1 MLNKFQDIIQT
12 KFSVTKAEINIALI
26 LIFGLTFGYIYNL
39 IFANNLNENQIKEI
53 NYILDSLEQNGKS
66 KYVGTDLEGNY
77 YSELEN
83 NSNQKSKNSK
93 KNSQNKFKIEPI
105 DIRTASKIEIMK
117 LPKIGEST
125 ANEIIKYRE
134 LHGFSSEQDIM
145 LVKGIGIK
153 TYAKIK
159 KYLIKFETKENE
171 NSYKNETK
179 LLSNVLVDLNTAT
192 KKELMSLKG
201 IGSSYAD
208 RIIVFRNQ
216 NPFTKKEDLMKVKG
230 IGKAKYDKIKN
241 KIIVNIKRY

>member
-1 MLNKFQDIIQT
+1 MLNKIQDIIQT
-12 KFSVTKAEINIALI
+12 KFAITKAEINIALI
-26 LIFGLTFGYIYNL
+26 LIFGLTFGYFYNL
-39 IFANNLNENQIKEI
+39 IFNDNLSEQQIKEI

-77 YSELEN
+77 YYELANKTNQKKQKNN
-83 NSNQKSKNSK
+83 NSNRY
-93 KNSQNKFKIEPI
+93 KIKPI
-105 DIRTASKIEIMK
+105 DIRTASKIEIMR

-125 ANEIIKYRE
+125 ASEIIKYRE
-134 LHGFSSEQDIM
+134 LNGFSNQRDIM

-171 NSYKNETK
+171 KSYKNETK

-201 IGSSYAD
+201 IGSTYAD
-208 RIIVFRNQ
+208 RIIEFRKQ

-230 IGKAKYDKIKN
+230 IGKSKYN
-241 KIIVNIKRY
+241 KIENNIKVDIK